1 MLRFRGLLLVA
12 AGGRA
17 GGRGLAVRQLATS
30 PLKPEPIRIRLPE
43 DEEMTALVRSIPKW
57 FKKEGDEV
65 KAGEALCEVD
75 TGEVVFD
82 LQSPVGGY
90 VVRITAHEGSKNLK
104 SGEVVAYL
112 AGALDQI
119 TSVKYEAS
127 KEIAQN
133 KVTVHLSKQEEE
145 EAAAADK
152 LAAEAKTLSSA
163 GMGLE
168 EWLNSVGEGL
178 AHDYAKVLKSEGFT
192 TIDSIKTLEEADL
205 DAMDISKRAHRKM
218 LLAAAQALNTPPTQ

>member
-1 MLRFRGLLLVA
+1 M
-12 AGGRA
+12 
-17 GGRGLAVRQLATS
+17 VRHFVTS
-30 PLKPEPIRIRLPE
+30 PPKPEPIRIRLPE
-43 DEEMTALVRSIPKW
+43 DDEMTTLVRSIPKW

-90 VVRITAHEGSKNLK
+90 VVRITAHEGSKDLK

-145 EAAAADK
+145 EAAAAVER
-152 LAAEAKTLSSA
+152 LAAEVKSPSA
-163 GMGLE
+163 NMGLE

-178 AHDYAKVLKSEGFT
+178 ANEYANVLKSEGFT

-205 DAMDISKRAHRKM
+205 DAMNISKRAHRKM
-218 LLAAAQALNTPPTQ
+218 LLAAAQVLNT